1 MATQY
6 TSILK
11 LALPVTGELSGTWGD
26 VVNDNITSMV
36 EQAIAGL
43 ATINSWTA
51 NAHTLTVADGT
62 TSESRCAMLV
72 ADDDGAGNPS
82 AAAEIICPAA
92 TKLYVLKNISGQ
104 QVTLKT
110 SGGTGVAVPNNE
122 TAFLFCDGTNVNAC
136 ITSIVNGRVTGN
148 LVVDGNTTLGDSA
161 SDTVTFNADIA
172 STILPSADNTY
183 DIGSS
188 GASWKDLYI
197 DGTAYL
203 ALVDINGG
211 AIDGVTLG
219 TNSAVTEA
227 QIDNVNINGNTIS
240 TTDTNGDLTLAP
252 DGTGNLN
259 VNADTLRVGDQDVNA
274 TITTNG
280 TGDLTI
286 NTNAGTN
293 SGSITIEDGVN
304 GNIDITPDGTGEVN
318 ISKVDIAAGE
328 IDGTAIGANSAS
340 TGKFTAVTDT
350 ALTSGRVTYATT
362 GGELTDSANLA
373 FDGTTLTAAGF
384 STSGTAALATVNAT
398 TVDTTNIEVTNIKA
412 KDGTA
417 AGSIADATGVVTL
430 ASSVLTT
437 TDINGGSIDAVTLG
451 TNSPVTEAQIDNV
464 NINGNT
470 ISSTDTDGDL
480 NLTPNGAG
488 NLVLDGLNWPQADGT
503 ANYVLQTN
511 GSGQLSWA
519 EQSGG
524 GGIVYVRK
532 TANYTA
538 SADEGIIA
546 DTSGGSWTLTLP
558 SAPSVGDV
566 VVVADGAAWG
576 TNNLTIARNGST
588 IEGAAED
595 LTCDVSGV
603 SITLVYDGTTWHVYV
618 QAGITS
624 TGGISTGKA
633 IAMAIVFG

>member
-51 NAHTLTVADGT
+51 NAHTLTSADGT
-62 TSESRCAMLV
+62 TSESRCAILV

-92 TKLYVLKNISGQ
+92 SKLYVLKNISGQ

-110 SGGTGVAVPNNE
+110 SGGSGVAVPNGDI
-122 TAFLFCDGTNVNAC
+122 AFLFCDGTNVEAC
-136 ITSIVNGRVTGN
+136 VTTIVNGHISGN
-148 LVVDGNTTLGDSA
+148 LTVDGNTTLGDSA

-172 STILPSADNTY
+172 STMLPSADNTY
-183 DIGSS
+183 DLGSS
-188 GASWKDLYI
+188 GASWKDLYV

-227 QIDNVNINGNTIS
+227 QIDNININGNTIS
-240 TTDTNGDLTLAP
+240 STDTDGNIILAA
-252 DGTGNLN
+252 DGTGNINLD
-259 VNADTLRVGDQDVNA
+259 ADTVRVGDNNANA

-280 TGDLTI
+280 TGDLI
-286 NTNAGTN
+286 LNTNAGTN
-293 SGSITIEDGVN
+293 SGTITIEDGIN
-304 GNIDITPDGTGEVN
+304 GNIDLTPDGTGEVN

-340 TGKFTAVTDT
+340 TGKFTSVTDT
-350 ALTSGRVTYATT
+350 ALTSGRVPYATT

-373 FDGTTLTAAGF
+373 FDGSILT
-384 STSGTAALATVNAT
+384 V
-398 TVDTTNIEVTNIKA
+398 
-412 KDGTA
+412 
-417 AGSIADATGVVTL
+417 

-451 TNSPVTEAQIDNV
+451 TNSAVTEAQIDNI

-480 NLTPNGAG
+480 NLTPDGTG
-488 NLVLDGLNWPQADGT
+488 NLVLDGLNWPQSDGT
-503 ANYVLQTN
+503 ADYVLKTN

-524 GGIVYVRK
+524 GGIIYTRK

-538 SADEGIIA
+538 APDEGIIA

-558 SAPSVGDV
+558 ATPSVGDV
-566 VVVADGAAWG
+566 VVVADGADWG
-576 TNNLTIARNGST
+576 TNNLTIGRNGST
-588 IEGAAED
+588 IEGVGEN
-595 LTCDVSGV
+595 LTCDIGGV
-603 SITLVYDGTTWHVYV
+603 SITFIYDGTTWHIYV
-618 QAGITS
+618 QAGITQ
-624 TGGISTGKA
+624 TGGITTGKA